1 MHPLQIKN
9 EGRRANDGVIF
20 FGQNKFDEKGRQI
33 NDFCLE
39 YNQPAMA
46 SQNKGILKD
55 KKKRLGLNQC
65 PDRLRGRHCKL
76 FYDIDSN

>member
-1 MHPLQIKN
+1 
-9 EGRRANDGVIF
+9 
-20 FGQNKFDEKGRQI
+20 
-33 NDFCLE
+33 
-39 YNQPAMA
+39 MA

-76 FYDIDSN
+76 FYDIDSNSYKIQDLGIGIGTFLRCDNRCTSSVNFNPA